1 MAGVATG
8 IIGPNLTHVGSR
20 TTIAGGMLPSAAA
33 MIEKWIENPQA
44 VKPGALMPRMGVKP
58 EDLTALVAY
67 LQSLK

>member
-1 MAGVATG
+1 
-8 IIGPNLTHVGSR
+8 
-20 TTIAGGMLPSAAA
+20 MLPSAAA